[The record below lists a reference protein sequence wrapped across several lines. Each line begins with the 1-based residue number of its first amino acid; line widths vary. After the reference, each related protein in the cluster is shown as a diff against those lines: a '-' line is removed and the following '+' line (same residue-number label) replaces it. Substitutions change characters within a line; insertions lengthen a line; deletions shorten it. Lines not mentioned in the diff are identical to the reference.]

1 MKQRHIIEQISI
13 KLAHSD
19 VDPISFFEYYVEFKL
34 SKILNEQNTL
44 TNWFQNLGNYFKGGM
59 SNVYKRQVDIS
70 SKFQDAKKSLE
81 AIMQVIT
88 SFKNID
94 PQYSDDLLKHIN
106 SIVDTMKSTEPA
118 ITTLGDKIMTTH
130 EQPKMTGKQRNW
142 SPSEQINAQTV
153 QNMPFV
159 AKPADLIPKIQE
171 FFVRLDVNHKTY
183 FANLA
188 DYSAKNVPQGIAK
201 IAQGTDDATIT
212 PFITP
217 PVTNKAQAKNI
228 LAVLLN
234 NYYEYKIKPLEVF
247 GINAKRD
254 QANFDKIKN
263 TIASDSTLANNIK
276 TAAASANLTITNG
289 TPFYS
294 RASGTFGT
302 GIKNVADANEFAKIA
317 AYIFKI
323 MDIKKAMVI

>member
-44 TNWFQNLGNYFKGGM
+44 TNWYQNLGNYFKGGM

-106 SIVDTMKSTEPA
+106 SIVDTMKATEPA
-118 ITTLGDKIMTTH
+118 ITTIGDKIMKTH
-130 EQPKMTGKQRNW
+130 EQPKMTGKQINW
-142 SPSEQINAQTV
+142 NPSEQINAQTV

-159 AKPADLIPKIQE
+159 ATSANLIPKIQE
-171 FFVRLDVNHKTY
+171 FFVGLDPNHKTY
-183 FANLA
+183 FANVA
-188 DYSAKNVPQGIAK
+188 DYSAKNVPQAIAK
-201 IAQGTDDATIT
+201 IAQGTTDVSTMT
-212 PFITP
+212 PFTP
-217 PVTNKAQAKNI
+217 MVRDEAHAKNI

-247 GINAKRD
+247 GINNKRD
-254 QANFDKIKN
+254 QPNFDKIKN
-263 TIASDSTLANNIK
+263 TIASDSKLANEIK
-276 TAAASANLTITNG
+276 TAATSASINISPAFENLAASALGTATVANIT
-289 TPFYS
+289 
-294 RASGTFGT
+294 
-302 GIKNVADANEFAKIA
+302 DANEFAKIA

-323 MDIKKAMVI
+323 MDIKKAMKV